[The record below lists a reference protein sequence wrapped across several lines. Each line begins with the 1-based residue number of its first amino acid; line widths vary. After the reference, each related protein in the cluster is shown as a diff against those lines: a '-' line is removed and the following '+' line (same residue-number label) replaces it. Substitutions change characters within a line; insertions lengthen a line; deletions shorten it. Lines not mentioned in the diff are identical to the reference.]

1 MEEVMNQILTTL
13 KELKLHGMAECLETQ
28 DILKQDLSFEEKLEF
43 LLHYEST
50 LRKNKKIKR
59 LFADSNLRQNTR
71 LEDIQSDET
80 RGLSRTNLLSLMR
93 LNFINQ
99 KRNLI
104 ITGATGCGK
113 THLACAIGN
122 KCCIEGYTV
131 KFIKLP
137 TFLEEIQLSHET
149 GTFIKMLNKLISYD
163 LLILDTFGLTNL
175 EEKQLHDLF
184 NIIDERYKIKYTI
197 ITSQLRPP
205 SWHAYFKHTTMA
217 DAILDRL
224 LSQTDKFELTGE
236 SLRWDENK
244 EKLTKNNKKLEEQKN
259 DLK

>member
-1 MEEVMNQILTTL
+1 MEEIMNQILTTL
-13 KELKLHGMAECLETQ
+13 KELKLHGMVECLETQ

-71 LEDIQSDET
+71 LEDIQSDEKRGIT
-80 RGLSRTNLLSLMR
+80 RTQLLSLMR
-93 LNFINQ
+93 LDFINQ

-113 THLACAIGN
+113 TYLACAIGN

-163 LLILDTFGLTNL
+163 LLILDDFGLTNI

-184 NIIDERYKIKYTI
+184 NIIDERYKIKSTI
-197 ITSQLRPP
+197 ITSQLPTS
-205 SWHAYFKHTTMA
+205 SWHAYFKHPTMA

-224 LSQTDKFELTGE
+224 LSQTDKFELTGD

-244 EKLTKNNKKLEEQKN
+244 DKLVKNSKKLEEQKN